1 MKKRLLLIIVSSTIV
16 MSSYSQ
22 MTKENVTTTFFSEY
36 KKDALTAYLNLFLN
50 NKWMSSQQSTI
61 ETNKIKLKDL
71 LDQLGEYNGYE
82 FITEKQAGPSYI
94 LKSFLAKYD
103 RQPVRY
109 TFILYKPQDIWQL
122 QNVIWDV
129 DFDEELK
136 EAAKIDRLRSN
147 WE

>member
-1 MKKRLLLIIVSSTIV
+1 MKKIFLIVTSVLIAL
-16 MSSYSQ
+16 SSYSQ
-22 MTKENVTTTFFSEY
+22 MTKEDITANFFIEY
-36 KKDALTAYLNLFLN
+36 QKDPLAAYGKLFSR
-50 NKWMSSQQSTI
+50 NKWMASQQSTI

-71 LDQLGEYNGYE
+71 LDQLGSYHGVE

-103 RQPVRY
+103 RQPVRF
-109 TFILYKPQDIWQL
+109 TFILYKPKDTWLL

-129 DFDEELK
+129 DIDEELK
-136 EAAKIDRLRSN
+136 EAAKIDRLRAN